1 MNFCQV
7 TESQAANPISSE
19 GVCAFV
25 FVFGSISRC
34 PAGQG
39 RPPATVPPHRPRR
52 ISGTATRVK
61 GLSKTYNHHQG
72 CNEVQHTDFGVVVW
86 AGTRAQGQSEA
97 CLEAKLTGYFLCYQT
112 QLQRVHCRT
121 FGVDVL
127 PGHSLQ
133 SFDTEAEL
141 TLQTRPWSTRLYPW
155 CFHLVTLYAA

>member
-39 RPPATVPPHRPRR
+39 RPPATVPPHTPRR

-97 CLEAKLTGYFLCYQT
+97 CLEAKLTGILPLLPNTVAKGSLSHLRSGCLAWA
-112 QLQRVHCRT
+112 QLAVIRH
-121 FGVDVL
+121 
-127 PGHSLQ
+127 
-133 SFDTEAEL
+133 
-141 TLQTRPWSTRLYPW
+141 
-155 CFHLVTLYAA
+155 